1 MKRSNEPIAWSL
13 FGAGG
18 MLLAL
23 IGPGLVLATGFLLP
37 FGEPVATWHAVDAF
51 IGHPLGKLFLLA
63 VIALALYHT
72 VHRLHHGLQ
81 ELHVPLPHGL
91 VALLCY
97 GSATVL
103 TIASAS
109 WLLVR

>member
-23 IGPGLVLATGFLLP
+23 VGPGLVLATGFLLP
-37 FGEPVATWHAVDAF
+37 FAEPAAAFHAVDGLIAN
-51 IGHPLGKLFLLA
+51 PLGKLALLA
-63 VIALALYHT
+63 CIALTLYHT

-81 ELHVPLPHGL
+81 ELHVPLPHRL
-91 VALLCY
+91 VAGLAY
-97 GSATVL
+97 GGATVL

>member
-1 MKRSNEPIAWSL
+1 MKRSNEPVAWSL

-23 IGPGLVLATGFLLP
+23 LGPGLIIATGFLLP
-37 FGEPVATWHAVDAF
+37 FVEPAVAFRTVDSLIA
-51 IGHPLGKLFLLA
+51 HPLGKLAILA
-63 VIALALYHT
+63 LIALPLFHT
-72 VHRLHHGLQ
+72 LHRLHHGMQ
-81 ELHVPLPHGL
+81 ELHLPLPHGL
-91 VALLCY
+91 TAMLCY

-103 TIASAS
+103 SIASAS

>member
-1 MKRSNEPIAWSL
+1 MKRSNEPVAWGL

-23 IGPGLVLATGFLLP
+23 VGPGLVVATGFLLP
-37 FGEPVATWHAVDAF
+37 FAEPAAAFHAVDAL
-51 IGHPLGKLFLLA
+51 IAHPLGKLLLLA
-63 VIALALYHT
+63 AIALPLYHT

-81 ELHVPLPHGL
+81 ELHAPLPHGL